1 MITEAAMVLVC
12 SVLFIGMGLSGEI
25 QRIAGISLKILN
37 CPKCLTF
44 WSCLLFLLANR
55 HPVLPSVAASFIA
68 SYAAMWLTL
77 ALDAATVK
85 YNRLYEKITQNPGT
99 GEGSGPGSATDPG
112 AERIE
117 APADDEVPKMQI
129 DYDTL

>member
-1 MITEAAMVLVC
+1 MILEAAMVLAS

-44 WSCLLFLLANR
+44 WSALAILLLNR
-55 HPVLPSVAASFIA
+55 HPVLPAVAVSFIA
-68 SYAAMWLTL
+68 SYLAMWLTL

-85 YNRLYEKITQNPGT
+85 YTSLYEKITETPGASQAP
-99 GEGSGPGSATDPG
+99 GEDSASGSGADGQQADP
-112 AERIE
+112 
-117 APADDEVPKMQI
+117 DDEVPKMQI
-129 DYDTL
+129 EL